1 MQKMSLFWSKFPISE
16 TKKYNNKVKTCKYKH
31 KIISPFSSRH
41 LGWIPLLMWTKKL
54 CITPFTISILFP
66 DTCPECRFS
75 FRAFLICVLFQQF
88 SLFPP
93 GPKCWTFSR
102 TPTHTHTPMASLA
115 RFPKHPQTIFFICF
129 VFSNELDVKF
139 NTHTHSHTHMQK
151 KNCAELF
158 LFEFFDSQSRKL
170 LKRVKVSQ
178 KKHIFFMIIEK
189 EEDDEAVV
197 VRRGKKHPQIKHTN
211 TNIP

>member
-1 MQKMSLFWSKFPISE
+1 MSFFVS
-16 TKKYNNKVKTCKYKH
+16 
-31 KIISPFSSRH
+31 
-41 LGWIPLLMWTKKL
+41 
-54 CITPFTISILFP
+54 CIFTLRI
-66 DTCPECRFS
+66 
-75 FRAFLICVLFQQF
+75 FQQF

-102 TPTHTHTPMASLA
+102 TPTHTYGQFGALSQAPTQP
-115 RFPKHPQTIFFICF
+115 PQPICLICF

-139 NTHTHSHTHMQK
+139 NTNTHMQK

-197 VRRGKKHPQIKHTN
+197 V
-211 TNIP
+211 

>member
-1 MQKMSLFWSKFPISE
+1 MNSLVDV
-16 TKKYNNKVKTCKYKH
+16 N
-31 KIISPFSSRH
+31 
-41 LGWIPLLMWTKKL
+41 KKL

-75 FRAFLICVLFQQF
+75 FRVFLLYVFFQTIFLVSSWSKMLDIFPRPPHSHTYGQF
-88 SLFPP
+88 GALSQA
-93 GPKCWTFSR
+93 
-102 TPTHTHTPMASLA
+102 PTQP
-115 RFPKHPQTIFFICF
+115 PQTICLICF

-139 NTHTHSHTHMQK
+139 NTHTHMQM

-178 KKHIFFMIIEK
+178 KKRIFFMIIEK

-197 VRRGKKHPQIKHTN
+197 V
-211 TNIP
+211 

>member
-1 MQKMSLFWSKFPISE
+1 MLDIFP
-16 TKKYNNKVKTCKYKH
+16 H
-31 KIISPFSSRH
+31 PH
-41 LGWIPLLMWTKKL
+41 
-54 CITPFTISILFP
+54 
-66 DTCPECRFS
+66 
-75 FRAFLICVLFQQF
+75 
-88 SLFPP
+88 
-93 GPKCWTFSR
+93 
-102 TPTHTHTPMASLA
+102 THTHTYGQFGALSQAPTSD
-115 RFPKHPQTIFFICF
+115 FFICF

-139 NTHTHSHTHMQK
+139 NLHTHTHMQK